1 MDAGFLPSG
10 PCFFCHADSTTYICN
25 SCQQDLF
32 FTTRTRCPV
41 CALPSSTDRICGRC
55 LLSPPAFDL
64 SIVLTDYCYPF
75 DRYLQ
80 ALKYRHR
87 PELMRLPAS
96 SLASTIRHETRDLPD
111 VLIPVPLHAS
121 RQRQRGYNQADLLS
135 RHLGRQLGIKVINNA
150 IVRCRATASQSGL
163 SHVQRRRNMRNAF
176 IQRNPLGEIRV
187 AICDDVITTGAT
199 VNELAKVLV
208 ANGCPEVQ
216 VWALA
221 RTPP

>member
-1 MDAGFLPSG
+1 MDAGFLPRG
-10 PCFFCHADSTTYICN
+10 PCFFCYAASTAYICD

-32 FTTRTRCPV
+32 VTAHSRCPV

-64 SIVLTDYCYPF
+64 TIVLTDYSYPF

-80 ALKYRHR
+80 AMKYRHR
-87 PELMRLPAS
+87 PELLQLPAF
-96 SLASTIRHETRDLPD
+96 SLASTIRHETGELPD

-121 RQRQRGYNQADLLS
+121 RQRQRGYNQANLLS
-135 RHLGRQLGIKVINNA
+135 TQLGRQLGIKVIDTA
-150 IVRCRATASQSGL
+150 VVRCRATASQSGL
-163 SHVQRRRNMRNAF
+163 SHVQRRKNMRNAF
-176 IQRNPLGEIRV
+176 IQRNPLAEKRV

-199 VNELAKVLV
+199 VNELAQVLI

-221 RTPP
+221 RTPL

>member
-1 MDAGFLPSG
+1 MDAVFLPRG
-10 PCFFCHADSTTYICN
+10 PCFFCHAISTTYICD
-25 SCQQDLF
+25 SCQHDLF
-32 FTTRTRCPV
+32 VTARARCPV
-41 CALPSSTDRICGRC
+41 CALPSSTNRICGRC

-64 SIVLTDYCYPF
+64 GIVLTDYCYPF

-87 PELMRLPAS
+87 PELMQLPAS
-96 SLASTIRHETRDLPD
+96 CLTSTIRHETPELPD

-121 RQRQRGYNQADLLS
+121 RQRQRGYNQAGLLS
-135 RHLGRQLGIKVINNA
+135 VHLGRQLGIKVIDNA

-163 SHVQRRRNMRNAF
+163 SHIQRRKNMRNAF
-176 IQRNPLGEIRV
+176 TQRNPLEEKRV

-208 ANGCPEVQ
+208 ANGCLEVQ

-221 RTPP
+221 RTPL